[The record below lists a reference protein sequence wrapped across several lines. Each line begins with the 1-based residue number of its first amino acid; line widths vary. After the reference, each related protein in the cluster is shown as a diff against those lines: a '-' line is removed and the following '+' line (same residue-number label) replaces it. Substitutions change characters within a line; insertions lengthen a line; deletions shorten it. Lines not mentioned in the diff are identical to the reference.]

1 VRAVSLSVP
10 LALWQLAQWVGMQDL
25 SFSVTYFGALVA
37 REIVSGKTIPGRSAG
52 VTMEGSTRTS
62 SAFSLKIARL
72 PSGQS
77 IRAGSSRMAGSVD
90 NLMAVKYCPAWL
102 LPFQALKLQ
111 SSTTTSPIVRPRQ

>member
-1 VRAVSLSVP
+1 MRAVSLSVP
-10 LALWQLAQWVGMQDL
+10 LALRQLAQWVGIRDL
-25 SFSVTYFGALVA
+25 SFPVILFRALVA
-37 REIVSGKTIPGRSAG
+37 RDRKREDNPGRSVG

-77 IRAGSSRMAGSVD
+77 IRAGSSQIATPSTKR
-90 NLMAVKYCPAWL
+90 LAVKYCPAWL

-111 SSTTTSPIVRPRQ
+111 SSTTTSPIARPRQ